1 LVTWSPVAEI
11 LGSFQP
17 GASPPFGSYQI
28 KLGEVGGEEI
38 LFGANLIH
46 ETSHLI
52 PKSKIDFLPNDYG
65 SSLEE
70 LGDGDYRFSVTS
82 LSVAPSVSAGKGIEC
97 QSRDLVKSV
106 TFQIKNGIVSIL
118 P

>member
-1 LVTWSPVAEI
+1 M
-11 LGSFQP
+11 
-17 GASPPFGSYQI
+17 
-28 KLGEVGGEEI
+28 GGEEI
-38 LFGANLIH
+38 LSGANLIH

-52 PKSKIDFLPNDYG
+52 PRSKIDFLPNDYG

-70 LGDGDYRFSVTS
+70 VGDGDYRFSVIS
-82 LSVAPSVSAGKGIEC
+82 FSVAPSGSTGKGIEC
-97 QSRDLVKSV
+97 QSGDLAKSI